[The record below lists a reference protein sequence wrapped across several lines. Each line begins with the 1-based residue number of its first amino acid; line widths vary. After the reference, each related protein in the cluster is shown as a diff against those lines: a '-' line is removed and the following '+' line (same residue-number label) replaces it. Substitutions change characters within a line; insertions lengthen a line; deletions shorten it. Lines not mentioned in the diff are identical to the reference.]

1 MKEALEEVSLYGQKL
16 KEAMPPTKHVSSEGD
31 KFVVKDMNGKVV
43 QKFMDKG
50 EADEYATKN
59 HDKLMLHKESEE
71 EIEEEEVDEGIV
83 GNLAKAAGNAV
94 VKKVSDVVKDKTV
107 GAVSRTVQKVS
118 DKVSDA
124 TGITAVKKGVKK
136 VGKVVSKVKGAA
148 KRIKKAAQTGEEVDL
163 DEASK
168 LPPHLA
174 KFFDKKGDLKP
185 DAAKRVAK
193 GKSKKDVASRTTD
206 VTPKGYGPS
215 EEIEEEEVDLDEAIL
230 KDRDYEVDEKEGVV
244 KISKK
249 NFAKVHKD
257 NKGTDKSKP
266 TMMVLTKKG
275 TSLYPVK
282 FTEEVD
288 LDDKNKLNEEELG
301 EQIVNKNYLETK
313 SGSVE
318 QSVMEIWKN
327 ATVVTEKKLDAVGK
341 EDGDID
347 NDGDK
352 DSSDKYLA
360 KRRKAISKSM
370 KKEEEEVEIDEAK
383 MSSAQIAKLKKAYE
397 PMRDKRISIDNANK
411 LSAMMDKVSKDKE
424 TLIQLF
430 KADIPFVS
438 DIAVTKLISKH
449 DMKGAEINKLREEV
463 DLDEGKMSVL
473 HQMIKDKKSAEEI
486 SKAMKV
492 DVNTIKTLM
501 ANYSDM
507 AASKMMASYESYE
520 IGTDEYRKHTQS
532 ITPGQEVTDYQ
543 NFKVE
548 SMKEALA
555 KVWGLDEWKNTKENR
570 RVSGGDKRRLENK
583 VKSGKTITGKTSDVI
598 DLKPTTEEK
607 QLDEILPAIG
617 AYVAKKAVGAVAKKV
632 MGPKEEEKMVVAN
645 YMIKDG
651 KSAEDVAKV
660 INVNVKEIKKVMS
673 AYHDEQNSHY
683 KEYLA
688 AACGGGGDSSMG
700 GGLEI

>member
-1 MKEALEEVSLYGQKL
+1 MSSYRKTMKEALEEVSLYGQKL

-71 EIEEEEVDEGIV
+71 EIEEEE
-83 GNLAKAAGNAV
+83 
-94 VKKVSDVVKDKTV
+94 S
-107 GAVSRTVQKVS
+107 
-118 DKVSDA
+118 
-124 TGITAVKKGVKK
+124 
-136 VGKVVSKVKGAA
+136 
-148 KRIKKAAQTGEEVDL
+148 DL

-249 NFAKVHKD
+249 NFAKVQKD

-607 QLDEILPAIG
+607 QLDDD
-617 AYVAKKAVGAVAKKV
+617 
-632 MGPKEEEKMVVAN
+632 MNSKEEEKMVVAN

-688 AACGGGGDSSMG
+688 AACGGGSSMG

>member
-1 MKEALEEVSLYGQKL
+1 MSSYRKTMKEALEEVSLYGQKL
-16 KEAMPPTKHVSSEGD
+16 EEAMPPTKHVSSEGD

-43 QKFMDKG
+43 QKFMDKD

-59 HDKLMLHKESEE
+59 HDKLMSAEEVEE
-71 EIEEEEVDEGIV
+71 EIEEEE
-83 GNLAKAAGNAV
+83 A
-94 VKKVSDVVKDKTV
+94 
-107 GAVSRTVQKVS
+107 
-118 DKVSDA
+118 
-124 TGITAVKKGVKK
+124 
-136 VGKVVSKVKGAA
+136 
-148 KRIKKAAQTGEEVDL
+148 DL

-174 KFFDKKGDLKP
+174 KFFDKKGNLKP

-215 EEIEEEEVDLDEAIL
+215 EEIEEEEVDEGIMGNLAKAAGNAVVKKVSDVVKDKTVGAVSRTVKKVSDKVSDATGVTAVKKGVKKVGKVISKVKGAANKIKKAAQTGEEVDLDEASDHR
-230 KDRDYEVDEKEGVV
+230 KDYETFVKMYTQLNKAMDDASAKLKKFPKGAMGMMDDKVRNSPEYKKAKAEYEKVSNLTKRFLKGVP
-244 KISKK
+244 KDFLKK
-249 NFAKVHKD
+249 NAR
-257 NKGTDKSKP
+257 SRR
-266 TMMVLTKKG
+266 
-275 TSLYPVK
+275 
-282 FTEEVD
+282 EEAD

-313 SGSVE
+313 SGSIE

-327 ATVVTEKKLDAVGK
+327 ATVVTEKKLDPVGK

-370 KKEEEEVEIDEAK
+370 KKEEEEVDLDESNPAK
-383 MSSAQIAKLKKAYE
+383 MSDDVLKSRLAQMEKSLKIHVDSPATQFEIKRLKKE
-397 PMRDKRISIDNANK
+397 MKKRGIQEEAEMDAN
-411 LSAMMDKVSKDKE
+411 
-424 TLIQLF
+424 
-430 KADIPFVS
+430 
-438 DIAVTKLISKH
+438 
-449 DMKGAEINKLREEV
+449 
-463 DLDEGKMSVL
+463 
-473 HQMIKDKKSAEEI
+473 
-486 SKAMKV
+486 
-492 DVNTIKTLM
+492 
-501 ANYSDM
+501 
-507 AASKMMASYESYE
+507 ESYE
-520 IGTDEYRKHTQS
+520 MGTDEYRNHTQS

-570 RVSGGDKRRLENK
+570 RVDGGDKRRLENK

-607 QLDEILPAIG
+607 QLDDD
-617 AYVAKKAVGAVAKKV
+617 
-632 MGPKEEEKMVVAN
+632 MNSKEEEKMVTAN
-645 YMIKDG
+645 YMIKSG

-660 INVNVKEIKKVMS
+660 INVDVKEIKKVMS

-688 AACGGGGDSSMG
+688 AACGGGAPMNPDAG
-700 GGLEI
+700 

>member
-1 MKEALEEVSLYGQKL
+1 MSSYRKTMKEALEEVSLYGQKL

-71 EIEEEEVDEGIV
+71 EIEEEE
-83 GNLAKAAGNAV
+83 
-94 VKKVSDVVKDKTV
+94 S
-107 GAVSRTVQKVS
+107 
-118 DKVSDA
+118 
-124 TGITAVKKGVKK
+124 
-136 VGKVVSKVKGAA
+136 
-148 KRIKKAAQTGEEVDL
+148 DL

-249 NFAKVHKD
+249 NFAKVQKD

-438 DIAVTKLISKH
+438 NSAVTKLISKH

-520 IGTDEYRKHTQS
+520 IGTPEYREHTQE
-532 ITPGQEVTDYQ
+532 ITPGQEITDFQ
-543 NFKVE
+543 RFKVE

-555 KVWGLDEWKNTKENR
+555 KVWGLDEEKNKEKPLTK
-570 RVSGGDKRRLENK
+570 K
-583 VKSGKTITGKTSDVI
+583 VKGSTITMTGKKSDEL
-598 DLKPTTEEK
+598 DLKP
-607 QLDEILPAIG
+607 EI
-617 AYVAKKAVGAVAKKV
+617 
-632 MGPKEEEKMVVAN
+632 KEE
-645 YMIKDG
+645 
-651 KSAEDVAKV
+651 
-660 INVNVKEIKKVMS
+660 
-673 AYHDEQNSHY
+673 
-683 KEYLA
+683 
-688 AACGGGGDSSMG
+688 
-700 GGLEI
+700 

>member
-1 MKEALEEVSLYGQKL
+1 MSSYRKTMKEALEEVSLYGQKL
-16 KEAMPPTKHVSSEGD
+16 EEAMPPTKHVSSEGD

-43 QKFMDKG
+43 QKFMDKD

-59 HDKLMLHKESEE
+59 HDKLMSAEEVEE
-71 EIEEEEVDEGIV
+71 EIEEEEVDEGIM
-83 GNLAKAAGNAV
+83 GNLAKAAGTAV

-107 GAVSRTVQKVS
+107 GAVSRTVKKVS

-124 TGITAVKKGVKK
+124 TGVTAVKKGVKK
-136 VGKVVSKVKGAA
+136 VGKVISKVKGAA
-148 KRIKKAAQTGEEVDL
+148 NKIKKAAQTG
-163 DEASK
+163 
-168 LPPHLA
+168 
-174 KFFDKKGDLKP
+174 
-185 DAAKRVAK
+185 
-193 GKSKKDVASRTTD
+193 
-206 VTPKGYGPS
+206 
-215 EEIEEEEVDLDEAIL
+215 
-230 KDRDYEVDEKEGVV
+230 
-244 KISKK
+244 
-249 NFAKVHKD
+249 
-257 NKGTDKSKP
+257 
-266 TMMVLTKKG
+266 
-275 TSLYPVK
+275 
-282 FTEEVD
+282 EEVD

-313 SGSVE
+313 SGSIE

-327 ATVVTEKKLDAVGK
+327 ATVVTEKKLDPVGK

-438 DIAVTKLISKH
+438 NSAVTKLISKH
-449 DMKGAEINKLREEV
+449 DMKGAEINKLREEIEM
-463 DLDEGKMSVL
+463 D
-473 HQMIKDKKSAEEI
+473 
-486 SKAMKV
+486 
-492 DVNTIKTLM
+492 
-501 ANYSDM
+501 AN
-507 AASKMMASYESYE
+507 ESYE
-520 IGTDEYRKHTQS
+520 MGTDEYRNHTQS

-570 RVSGGDKRRLENK
+570 RVDGGDKRRLENK

-607 QLDEILPAIG
+607 QLDEILPALAAPVAG
-617 AYVAKKAVGAVAKKV
+617 YVAKKAIGAVAKKV
-632 MGPKEEEKMVVAN
+632 MGPKEEEKMITAN
-645 YMIKDG
+645 YMIKSG

-660 INVNVKEIKKVMS
+660 INVDVKEIKKVMS

-688 AACGGGGDSSMG
+688 AACGGGGAMKAAGAMG
-700 GGLEI
+700 A

>member
-1 MKEALEEVSLYGQKL
+1 MSSYRKTMKEALEEVSLYGQKL

-71 EIEEEEVDEGIV
+71 EIEEEEEVDEGIV
-83 GNLAKAAGNAV
+83 GNLAKAAGTAV
-94 VKKVSDVVKDKTV
+94 VKKVVK
-107 GAVSRTVQKVS
+107 KVS

-124 TGITAVKKGVKK
+124 TGVTAVKKGINK
-136 VGKVVSKVKGAA
+136 VGKVVRKVKGTAN
-148 KRIKKAAQTGEEVDL
+148 KIKKAAQT
-163 DEASK
+163 
-168 LPPHLA
+168 
-174 KFFDKKGDLKP
+174 
-185 DAAKRVAK
+185 
-193 GKSKKDVASRTTD
+193 
-206 VTPKGYGPS
+206 
-215 EEIEEEEVDLDEAIL
+215 EEEVDLDEANPAKMSDDVL
-230 KDRDYEVDEKEGVV
+230 KSRLAQMEKSLKTRGDDVATQFEI
-244 KISKK
+244 KRLKK
-249 NFAKVHKD
+249 E
-257 NKGTDKSKP
+257 
-266 TMMVLTKKG
+266 MKKRG
-275 TSLYPVK
+275 IQ
-282 FTEEVD
+282 EEVD

-370 KKEEEEVEIDEAK
+370 KKEEEDE
-383 MSSAQIAKLKKAYE
+383 
-397 PMRDKRISIDNANK
+397 
-411 LSAMMDKVSKDKE
+411 
-424 TLIQLF
+424 
-430 KADIPFVS
+430 
-438 DIAVTKLISKH
+438 
-449 DMKGAEINKLREEV
+449 
-463 DLDEGKMSVL
+463 LDEGKMSVL

-507 AASKMMASYESYE
+507 AASKMMASYESYDFLDDIDE
-520 IGTDEYRKHTQS
+520 ETLSQIEGLLERNDTEELNELLGAIGRGIKKVATYGTTANRADRADKKVKKIEKKNADKERLMKAKDRLAQLRRPAPSNESYEMGTDEYRKHTQS

-570 RVSGGDKRRLENK
+570 RVDGGDKRRLENK

-607 QLDEILPAIG
+607 QLDEILPALAAPVA
-617 AYVAKKAVGAVAKKV
+617 AYAAKKAIGAVAKKV
-632 MGPKEEEKMVVAN
+632 MGPKEEEKMVTAN

-660 INVNVKEIKKVMS
+660 INVDVKEIKKVMS

-688 AACGGGGDSSMG
+688 AACSGDAMTAAGAMG
-700 GGLEI
+700 A

>member
-1 MKEALEEVSLYGQKL
+1 MSSYRKTMKEALEEVSLYGQKL
-16 KEAMPPTKHVSSEGD
+16 EEAMPPTKHVSSEGD

-43 QKFMDKG
+43 QKFMDKD

-59 HDKLMLHKESEE
+59 HDKLMSAEEVEE
-71 EIEEEEVDEGIV
+71 EIEEEE
-83 GNLAKAAGNAV
+83 A
-94 VKKVSDVVKDKTV
+94 
-107 GAVSRTVQKVS
+107 
-118 DKVSDA
+118 
-124 TGITAVKKGVKK
+124 
-136 VGKVVSKVKGAA
+136 
-148 KRIKKAAQTGEEVDL
+148 DL

-174 KFFDKKGDLKP
+174 KFFDKKGNLKP

-215 EEIEEEEVDLDEAIL
+215 EEIEEEEVD
-230 KDRDYEVDEKEGVV
+230 EGIMGNLAKAAGNAVV
-244 KISKK
+244 KKVSDVVKDKTVGAVSRTVKKVSDKVSDATGITAVKKGVNKVGNVISKVK
-249 NFAKVHKD
+249 GAA
-257 NKGTDKSKP
+257 NKI
-266 TMMVLTKKG
+266 KKAAQTG
-275 TSLYPVK
+275 
-282 FTEEVD
+282 EEVD

-313 SGSVE
+313 SGSIE

-327 ATVVTEKKLDAVGK
+327 ATVVTEKKLDPVGK

-370 KKEEEEVEIDEAK
+370 KKEEEEVDLDESNPAKMSDDVLKSRLAQMEKSLKIHVDSPATQFEIKRLKKEMKKRGIQEEVEIDEAK

-438 DIAVTKLISKH
+438 NSAVTKLISKH
-449 DMKGAEINKLREEV
+449 DMKGAEINKLREEIEM
-463 DLDEGKMSVL
+463 D
-473 HQMIKDKKSAEEI
+473 
-486 SKAMKV
+486 
-492 DVNTIKTLM
+492 
-501 ANYSDM
+501 AN
-507 AASKMMASYESYE
+507 ESYE
-520 IGTDEYRKHTQS
+520 MGTDEYRNHTQS

-548 SMKEALA
+548 SMKETLA

-570 RVSGGDKRRLENK
+570 RVDGGDKRRLENK

-607 QLDEILPAIG
+607 QLDEILPALAAPVAG
-617 AYVAKKAVGAVAKKV
+617 YVAKKAIGAVAKKV
-632 MGPKEEEKMVVAN
+632 MGPKEEEKMITAN
-645 YMIKDG
+645 YMIKSG

-660 INVNVKEIKKVMS
+660 INVDVKEIKKVMS

-688 AACGGGGDSSMG
+688 AACSGDAMTTAGAMG
-700 GGLEI
+700 A

>member
-1 MKEALEEVSLYGQKL
+1 VDRA
-16 KEAMPPTKHVSSEGD
+16 
-31 KFVVKDMNGKVV
+31 N
-43 QKFMDKG
+43 KG
-50 EADEYATKN
+50 
-59 HDKLMLHKESEE
+59 S
-71 EIEEEEVDEGIV
+71 I
-83 GNLAKAAGNAV
+83 
-94 VKKVSDVVKDKTV
+94 
-107 GAVSRTVQKVS
+107 
-118 DKVSDA
+118 
-124 TGITAVKKGVKK
+124 
-136 VGKVVSKVKGAA
+136 
-148 KRIKKAAQTGEEVDL
+148 

-215 EEIEEEEVDLDEAIL
+215 EEIEEEEVD
-230 KDRDYEVDEKEGVV
+230 EGIMGNLAKAAGNAVV
-244 KISKK
+244 KKVSDVVKDKTVGAVSRTVKKVSDKVSDATGVTAVKKGVNKVGKVISKVK
-249 NFAKVHKD
+249 GAA
-257 NKGTDKSKP
+257 NKIKKSAQ
-266 TMMVLTKKG
+266 TG
-275 TSLYPVK
+275 
-282 FTEEVD
+282 EEVD
-288 LDDKNKLNEEELG
+288 LDDKNKLNEKELG

-313 SGSVE
+313 SGSIE

-327 ATVVTEKKLDAVGK
+327 ATVVTEKKLDPVGK

-370 KKEEEEVEIDEAK
+370 KKEEEEEVEIDEAK

-438 DIAVTKLISKH
+438 NSAVTKLISKH
-449 DMKGAEINKLREEV
+449 DMKGAEINKLREEIEM
-463 DLDEGKMSVL
+463 D
-473 HQMIKDKKSAEEI
+473 
-486 SKAMKV
+486 
-492 DVNTIKTLM
+492 
-501 ANYSDM
+501 AN
-507 AASKMMASYESYE
+507 ESYE
-520 IGTDEYRKHTQS
+520 MGTDEYRNHTQS

-570 RVSGGDKRRLENK
+570 RVDGGDKRRLENK

-607 QLDEILPAIG
+607 QLDEILPALAAPVAG
-617 AYVAKKAVGAVAKKV
+617 YVAKKAIGAVAKKV
-632 MGPKEEEKMVVAN
+632 MGPKEEEKMVTAN
-645 YMIKDG
+645 YMIKSG

-688 AACGGGGDSSMG
+688 AACSGDAMKAAGAMG
-700 GGLEI
+700 A

>member
-1 MKEALEEVSLYGQKL
+1 MSSYRKTMKEALEEVSLYGQKL
-16 KEAMPPTKHVSSEGD
+16 EEAMPPTKHVSSEGD

-43 QKFMDKG
+43 QKFMDKD

-59 HDKLMLHKESEE
+59 HDKLMSAEEVEE
-71 EIEEEEVDEGIV
+71 EIEEEEVDEGIM

-107 GAVSRTVQKVS
+107 GAVSRTVKKVS

-124 TGITAVKKGVKK
+124 TGVTAVKKGVNK
-136 VGKVVSKVKGAA
+136 VGNVISKVKGAA
-148 KRIKKAAQTGEEVDL
+148 NKIKKAAQTG
-163 DEASK
+163 
-168 LPPHLA
+168 
-174 KFFDKKGDLKP
+174 
-185 DAAKRVAK
+185 
-193 GKSKKDVASRTTD
+193 
-206 VTPKGYGPS
+206 
-215 EEIEEEEVDLDEAIL
+215 
-230 KDRDYEVDEKEGVV
+230 
-244 KISKK
+244 
-249 NFAKVHKD
+249 
-257 NKGTDKSKP
+257 
-266 TMMVLTKKG
+266 
-275 TSLYPVK
+275 
-282 FTEEVD
+282 EEVD

-313 SGSVE
+313 SGSIE

-327 ATVVTEKKLDAVGK
+327 ATVVTEKKLDPVGK

-370 KKEEEEVEIDEAK
+370 KKEEEEVDLDESNPAKMSDDVLKSRLAQMEKSLKIHVDSPATQFEIKRLKKEMKKRGIQEEVEIDEAK

-438 DIAVTKLISKH
+438 NSAVTKLISKH
-449 DMKGAEINKLREEV
+449 DMKGAEINKLREEIEM
-463 DLDEGKMSVL
+463 D
-473 HQMIKDKKSAEEI
+473 
-486 SKAMKV
+486 
-492 DVNTIKTLM
+492 
-501 ANYSDM
+501 AN
-507 AASKMMASYESYE
+507 ESYE
-520 IGTDEYRKHTQS
+520 MGTDEYRNHTQS

-548 SMKEALA
+548 SMKETLA

-570 RVSGGDKRRLENK
+570 RVDGGDKRRLENK

-607 QLDEILPAIG
+607 QLDEILPALAAPVAG
-617 AYVAKKAVGAVAKKV
+617 YVAKKAIGAVAKKV
-632 MGPKEEEKMVVAN
+632 MGPKEEEKMITAN
-645 YMIKDG
+645 YMIKSG

-660 INVNVKEIKKVMS
+660 INVDVKEIKKVMS

-688 AACGGGGDSSMG
+688 AACSGDAMKAAGAMG
-700 GGLEI
+700 A

>member
-1 MKEALEEVSLYGQKL
+1 MSSYRKTMKEALEEVSLYGQKL
-16 KEAMPPTKHVSSEGD
+16 EEAMPPTKHVSSEGD

-43 QKFMDKG
+43 QKFMDKD

-59 HDKLMLHKESEE
+59 HDKLMSAEEVEEVEE
-71 EIEEEEVDEGIV
+71 EIEEEE
-83 GNLAKAAGNAV
+83 A
-94 VKKVSDVVKDKTV
+94 
-107 GAVSRTVQKVS
+107 
-118 DKVSDA
+118 
-124 TGITAVKKGVKK
+124 
-136 VGKVVSKVKGAA
+136 
-148 KRIKKAAQTGEEVDL
+148 DL
-163 DEASK
+163 DEASTKAQAAAAK

-174 KFFDKKGDLKP
+174 KFFDKKGNLKP

-215 EEIEEEEVDLDEAIL
+215 EEIEEEEVD
-230 KDRDYEVDEKEGVV
+230 EGIMGNLAKAAGNAVV
-244 KISKK
+244 KKVSDVVKDKTVDAVSRTVKKVSDKVSDATGVTAVKKGVKKVGKVISKVK
-249 NFAKVHKD
+249 GAA
-257 NKGTDKSKP
+257 NKI
-266 TMMVLTKKG
+266 KKAAQTG
-275 TSLYPVK
+275 
-282 FTEEVD
+282 EEVD
-288 LDDKNKLNEEELG
+288 LDDKNKLNEKELG

-313 SGSVE
+313 SGSIE

-327 ATVVTEKKLDAVGK
+327 ATVVTEKKLDPVGK

-370 KKEEEEVEIDEAK
+370 KKEEEEVDLDESNPAK
-383 MSSAQIAKLKKAYE
+383 MSDDVLKSRLAQMEKSLKIHVDSPATQFEIKRLKKEMKKRGIQEEIEMDANESYDFLDDIDEETLSQIEGLLERNDTEELNELLGSLVKGAAKLAGKGVAAVAKGGAKLARRGIGAAAKAVGDSVTASGQADRAERQVGKAQKKAA
-397 PMRDKRISIDNANK
+397 DKSRLATAK
-411 LSAMMDKVSKDKE
+411 
-424 TLIQLF
+424 
-430 KADIPFVS
+430 
-438 DIAVTKLISKH
+438 
-449 DMKGAEINKLREEV
+449 
-463 DLDEGKMSVL
+463 
-473 HQMIKDKKSAEEI
+473 
-486 SKAMKV
+486 
-492 DVNTIKTLM
+492 KTL
-501 ANYSDM
+501 ANLKKNPNP
-507 AASKMMASYESYE
+507 ANESYE
-520 IGTDEYRKHTQS
+520 MGTDEYRNHTQS

-570 RVSGGDKRRLENK
+570 RVDGGDKRRIENK

-607 QLDEILPAIG
+607 QLDDD
-617 AYVAKKAVGAVAKKV
+617 
-632 MGPKEEEKMVVAN
+632 MNSKEEEKMVTAN
-645 YMIKDG
+645 YMIKSG

-688 AACGGGGDSSMG
+688 AACSGDAMKAAGAMG
-700 GGLEI
+700 A

>member
-1 MKEALEEVSLYGQKL
+1 MSSYRKTMKEALEEVSLYGQKL
-16 KEAMPPTKHVSSEGD
+16 EEAMPPTKHVSSEGD

-43 QKFMDKG
+43 QKFMDKD

-59 HDKLMLHKESEE
+59 HDKLMSAEEVEE
-71 EIEEEEVDEGIV
+71 EIEEEESDLDELTV
-83 GNLAKAAGNAV
+83 GRRAPDEL
-94 VKKVSDVVKDKTV
+94 KTV
-107 GAVSRTVQKVS
+107 KGAIKHLKKQTKLQ
-118 DKVSDA
+118 
-124 TGITAVKKGVKK
+124 VKKGF
-136 VGKVVSKVKGAA
+136 
-148 KRIKKAAQTGEEVDL
+148 GEDL

-215 EEIEEEEVDLDEAIL
+215 EEIEEEEVD
-230 KDRDYEVDEKEGVV
+230 EGIIGNLAKAAGTAVV
-244 KISKK
+244 KKVSDVVKDKTVGAVSRTVKKVSDKVSDATGVTAVKKGVNKVGNVISKVK
-249 NFAKVHKD
+249 GAA
-257 NKGTDKSKP
+257 NKI
-266 TMMVLTKKG
+266 KKAAQTG
-275 TSLYPVK
+275 
-282 FTEEVD
+282 EEVD

-313 SGSVE
+313 SGSIE

-327 ATVVTEKKLDAVGK
+327 ATVVTEKKLDPVGK

-370 KKEEEEVEIDEAK
+370 KKEEEEVDLDESNPAKMSDDVLKSRLAQMEKSLKIHVDSPATQFEIKRLKKEMKKRGIQEEVEIDEAK

-438 DIAVTKLISKH
+438 NSAVTKLISKH
-449 DMKGAEINKLREEV
+449 DMKGAEINKLREEIEM
-463 DLDEGKMSVL
+463 D
-473 HQMIKDKKSAEEI
+473 
-486 SKAMKV
+486 
-492 DVNTIKTLM
+492 
-501 ANYSDM
+501 AN
-507 AASKMMASYESYE
+507 ESYE
-520 IGTDEYRKHTQS
+520 MGTDEYRNHTQS

-548 SMKEALA
+548 SMKETLA

-570 RVSGGDKRRLENK
+570 RVDGGDKRRLENK

-607 QLDEILPAIG
+607 QLDEILPALAAPVAG
-617 AYVAKKAVGAVAKKV
+617 YVAKKAIGAVAKKV
-632 MGPKEEEKMVVAN
+632 MGPKEEEKMITAN
-645 YMIKDG
+645 YMIKSG

-660 INVNVKEIKKVMS
+660 INVDVKEIKKVMS

-688 AACGGGGDSSMG
+688 AACGGGAPMNPDAG
-700 GGLEI
+700 

>member
-1 MKEALEEVSLYGQKL
+1 MSSYRKTMKEALEEVSLYGQKL

-71 EIEEEEVDEGIV
+71 EIEEEEEVDEGIV
-83 GNLAKAAGNAV
+83 GNLAKAAGTAV
-94 VKKVSDVVKDKTV
+94 VKKVVK
-107 GAVSRTVQKVS
+107 KVS

-124 TGITAVKKGVKK
+124 TGVTAVKKGINK
-136 VGKVVSKVKGAA
+136 VGKVVRKVKGTAN
-148 KRIKKAAQTGEEVDL
+148 KIKKAAQT
-163 DEASK
+163 
-168 LPPHLA
+168 
-174 KFFDKKGDLKP
+174 
-185 DAAKRVAK
+185 
-193 GKSKKDVASRTTD
+193 
-206 VTPKGYGPS
+206 
-215 EEIEEEEVDLDEAIL
+215 EEEVDLDEANPAKMSDDVL
-230 KDRDYEVDEKEGVV
+230 KSRLAQMEKSLKTRGDDVATQFEI
-244 KISKK
+244 KRLKK
-249 NFAKVHKD
+249 E
-257 NKGTDKSKP
+257 
-266 TMMVLTKKG
+266 MKKRG
-275 TSLYPVK
+275 IQ
-282 FTEEVD
+282 EEVD

-313 SGSVE
+313 SGSIE

-370 KKEEEEVEIDEAK
+370 KKEEEDE
-383 MSSAQIAKLKKAYE
+383 
-397 PMRDKRISIDNANK
+397 
-411 LSAMMDKVSKDKE
+411 
-424 TLIQLF
+424 
-430 KADIPFVS
+430 
-438 DIAVTKLISKH
+438 
-449 DMKGAEINKLREEV
+449 
-463 DLDEGKMSVL
+463 LDEGKMSVL

-507 AASKMMASYESYE
+507 AASKMMASYESYDFLDDIDE
-520 IGTDEYRKHTQS
+520 ETLSQIEGLLERNDTEELNELLGAIGRGIKKVATYGTTANRADRADKKVKKIEKKNADKERLMKAKDRLAQLRRPAPSNESYEMGTDEYRKHTQS

-570 RVSGGDKRRLENK
+570 RVDGGDKRRLENK

-607 QLDEILPAIG
+607 QLDEILPALAAPVA
-617 AYVAKKAVGAVAKKV
+617 AYAAKKAIGAVAKKV
-632 MGPKEEEKMVVAN
+632 MGPKEEEKMVTAN
-645 YMIKDG
+645 YMIKSG

-660 INVNVKEIKKVMS
+660 INVDVKEIKKVMS

-688 AACGGGGDSSMG
+688 AACGGGSSMG

>member
-1 MKEALEEVSLYGQKL
+1 MSSYRKTMKEALEEVSLYGQKL
-16 KEAMPPTKHVSSEGD
+16 EEAMPPTKHVSSEGD

-43 QKFMDKG
+43 QKFMDKD

-59 HDKLMLHKESEE
+59 HDKLMSAEEVEE
-71 EIEEEEVDEGIV
+71 EIEEEE
-83 GNLAKAAGNAV
+83 A
-94 VKKVSDVVKDKTV
+94 
-107 GAVSRTVQKVS
+107 
-118 DKVSDA
+118 
-124 TGITAVKKGVKK
+124 
-136 VGKVVSKVKGAA
+136 
-148 KRIKKAAQTGEEVDL
+148 DL

-215 EEIEEEEVDLDEAIL
+215 EEIEEEEVD
-230 KDRDYEVDEKEGVV
+230 EGIMGNLAKAAGNAVV
-244 KISKK
+244 KKVSDVVKDKTVGAVSRTVKKVSDKVSDATGVTAVKKGVNKVGNVISKVK
-249 NFAKVHKD
+249 GAA
-257 NKGTDKSKP
+257 NKI
-266 TMMVLTKKG
+266 KKAAQTG
-275 TSLYPVK
+275 
-282 FTEEVD
+282 EEVD

-313 SGSVE
+313 SGSIE

-327 ATVVTEKKLDAVGK
+327 ATVVTEKKLDPVGK

-370 KKEEEEVEIDEAK
+370 KKEEEEVDLDESNPAKMSDDVLKSRLAQMEKSLKIHVDSPATQFEIKRLKKEMKKRGIQEEVEIDEAK

-438 DIAVTKLISKH
+438 NSAVTKLISKH
-449 DMKGAEINKLREEV
+449 DMKGAEINKLREEIEM
-463 DLDEGKMSVL
+463 D
-473 HQMIKDKKSAEEI
+473 
-486 SKAMKV
+486 
-492 DVNTIKTLM
+492 
-501 ANYSDM
+501 AN
-507 AASKMMASYESYE
+507 ESYE
-520 IGTDEYRKHTQS
+520 MGTDEYRNHTQS

-548 SMKEALA
+548 SMKETLA

-570 RVSGGDKRRLENK
+570 RVDGGDKRRLENK

-607 QLDEILPAIG
+607 QLDEILPALAAPVAG
-617 AYVAKKAVGAVAKKV
+617 YVAKKAIGAVAKKV
-632 MGPKEEEKMVVAN
+632 MGPKEEEKMITAN
-645 YMIKDG
+645 YMIKSG

-660 INVNVKEIKKVMS
+660 INVDVKEIKKVMS

-688 AACGGGGDSSMG
+688 AACGGGGAMKAAGAMG
-700 GGLEI
+700 A

>member
-1 MKEALEEVSLYGQKL
+1 MSSYRKTMKEALEEVSLYGQKL

-71 EIEEEEVDEGIV
+71 EIEEEEEVDEGIV
-83 GNLAKAAGNAV
+83 GNLAKAAGTAV
-94 VKKVSDVVKDKTV
+94 VKKVVK
-107 GAVSRTVQKVS
+107 KVS

-124 TGITAVKKGVKK
+124 TGVTAVKKGINK
-136 VGKVVSKVKGAA
+136 VGKVVRKVKGTAN
-148 KRIKKAAQTGEEVDL
+148 KIKKAAQT
-163 DEASK
+163 
-168 LPPHLA
+168 
-174 KFFDKKGDLKP
+174 
-185 DAAKRVAK
+185 
-193 GKSKKDVASRTTD
+193 
-206 VTPKGYGPS
+206 
-215 EEIEEEEVDLDEAIL
+215 EEEVDLDEANPAKMSDDVL
-230 KDRDYEVDEKEGVV
+230 KSRLAQMEKSLKTRGDDVATQFEI
-244 KISKK
+244 KRLKK
-249 NFAKVHKD
+249 E
-257 NKGTDKSKP
+257 
-266 TMMVLTKKG
+266 MKKRG
-275 TSLYPVK
+275 IQ
-282 FTEEVD
+282 EEVD

-370 KKEEEEVEIDEAK
+370 KKEEEDE
-383 MSSAQIAKLKKAYE
+383 
-397 PMRDKRISIDNANK
+397 
-411 LSAMMDKVSKDKE
+411 
-424 TLIQLF
+424 
-430 KADIPFVS
+430 
-438 DIAVTKLISKH
+438 
-449 DMKGAEINKLREEV
+449 
-463 DLDEGKMSVL
+463 LDEGKMSVL

-570 RVSGGDKRRLENK
+570 RVDGGDKRRLENK

-607 QLDEILPAIG
+607 QLDEILPALAAPVA
-617 AYVAKKAVGAVAKKV
+617 AYAAKKAIGAVAKKV
-632 MGPKEEEKMVVAN
+632 MGPKEEEKMVTAN

-660 INVNVKEIKKVMS
+660 INVDVKEIKKVMS

-688 AACGGGGDSSMG
+688 AACSGDAMTAAGAMG
-700 GGLEI
+700 A

>member
-1 MKEALEEVSLYGQKL
+1 MSSYRKTMKEALEEVSLYGQKL

-71 EIEEEEVDEGIV
+71 EIEEEEEVDEGIV
-83 GNLAKAAGNAV
+83 GNLAKAAGTAV
-94 VKKVSDVVKDKTV
+94 VKKVVK
-107 GAVSRTVQKVS
+107 KVS

-124 TGITAVKKGVKK
+124 TGVTAVKKGVNK
-136 VGKVVSKVKGAA
+136 VGKVVRKVKGTAN
-148 KRIKKAAQTGEEVDL
+148 KIKKAAQT
-163 DEASK
+163 
-168 LPPHLA
+168 
-174 KFFDKKGDLKP
+174 
-185 DAAKRVAK
+185 
-193 GKSKKDVASRTTD
+193 
-206 VTPKGYGPS
+206 
-215 EEIEEEEVDLDEAIL
+215 EEEVDLDEANPAKMSDDVL
-230 KDRDYEVDEKEGVV
+230 KSRLAQMEKSLKTRGDDVATQFEI
-244 KISKK
+244 KRLKK
-249 NFAKVHKD
+249 E
-257 NKGTDKSKP
+257 
-266 TMMVLTKKG
+266 MKKRG
-275 TSLYPVK
+275 IQ
-282 FTEEVD
+282 EEVD

-370 KKEEEEVEIDEAK
+370 KKEEEDE
-383 MSSAQIAKLKKAYE
+383 
-397 PMRDKRISIDNANK
+397 
-411 LSAMMDKVSKDKE
+411 
-424 TLIQLF
+424 
-430 KADIPFVS
+430 
-438 DIAVTKLISKH
+438 
-449 DMKGAEINKLREEV
+449 
-463 DLDEGKMSVL
+463 LDEGKLSVL

-520 IGTDEYRKHTQS
+520 MGTDEYRKHTQS

-570 RVSGGDKRRLENK
+570 RVDGGDKRRLENK

-607 QLDEILPAIG
+607 QLDEILPALAAPVA
-617 AYVAKKAVGAVAKKV
+617 AYAAKKAIGAVAKKV
-632 MGPKEEEKMVVAN
+632 MGPKEEEKMVTAN

-660 INVNVKEIKKVMS
+660 INVDVKEIKKVMS

-688 AACGGGGDSSMG
+688 AACSRDAMTAAGAMG
-700 GGLEI
+700 A

>member
-1 MKEALEEVSLYGQKL
+1 MSSYRKTMKEALEEVSLYGQKL
-16 KEAMPPTKHVSSEGD
+16 EEAMPPTKHVSSEGD

-43 QKFMDKG
+43 QKFMDKD

-59 HDKLMLHKESEE
+59 HDKLMSAEEVEE
-71 EIEEEEVDEGIV
+71 EIEEEE
-83 GNLAKAAGNAV
+83 A
-94 VKKVSDVVKDKTV
+94 
-107 GAVSRTVQKVS
+107 
-118 DKVSDA
+118 
-124 TGITAVKKGVKK
+124 
-136 VGKVVSKVKGAA
+136 
-148 KRIKKAAQTGEEVDL
+148 DL

-174 KFFDKKGDLKP
+174 KFFDKKGNLKP

-215 EEIEEEEVDLDEAIL
+215 EEIEEEEVD
-230 KDRDYEVDEKEGVV
+230 EGIIGNLAKAAGTAVV
-244 KISKK
+244 KKVSDVVKDKTVGAVSRTVKKVSDKVSDATGVTAVKKGVNKVGNVISKVK
-249 NFAKVHKD
+249 GAA
-257 NKGTDKSKP
+257 NKI
-266 TMMVLTKKG
+266 KKAAQTG
-275 TSLYPVK
+275 
-282 FTEEVD
+282 EEVD

-313 SGSVE
+313 SGSIE

-327 ATVVTEKKLDAVGK
+327 ATVVTEKKLDPVGK

-370 KKEEEEVEIDEAK
+370 KKEEEEVDLDESNPAKMSDDVLKSRLAQMEKSLKIHVDSPATQFEIKRLKKEMKKRGIQEEVEIDEAK

-438 DIAVTKLISKH
+438 NSAVTKLISKH
-449 DMKGAEINKLREEV
+449 DMKGAEINKLREEIEM
-463 DLDEGKMSVL
+463 D
-473 HQMIKDKKSAEEI
+473 
-486 SKAMKV
+486 
-492 DVNTIKTLM
+492 
-501 ANYSDM
+501 AN
-507 AASKMMASYESYE
+507 ESYE
-520 IGTDEYRKHTQS
+520 MGTDEYRNHTQS

-548 SMKEALA
+548 SMKETLA

-570 RVSGGDKRRLENK
+570 RVDGGDKRRLENK

-607 QLDEILPAIG
+607 QLDEILPALAAPVAG
-617 AYVAKKAVGAVAKKV
+617 YVAKKAIGAVAKKV
-632 MGPKEEEKMVVAN
+632 MGPKEEEKMITAN
-645 YMIKDG
+645 YMIKSG

-660 INVNVKEIKKVMS
+660 INVDVKEIKKVMS

-688 AACGGGGDSSMG
+688 AACSGDAMKAAGAMG
-700 GGLEI
+700 A

>member
-1 MKEALEEVSLYGQKL
+1 MSSYRKTMKEALEEVSLYGQKL
-16 KEAMPPTKHVSSEGD
+16 EEAMPPTKHVSSEGD

-43 QKFMDKG
+43 QKFMDKD

-59 HDKLMLHKESEE
+59 HDKLMSAEEVEE
-71 EIEEEEVDEGIV
+71 EIEEEE
-83 GNLAKAAGNAV
+83 A
-94 VKKVSDVVKDKTV
+94 
-107 GAVSRTVQKVS
+107 
-118 DKVSDA
+118 
-124 TGITAVKKGVKK
+124 
-136 VGKVVSKVKGAA
+136 
-148 KRIKKAAQTGEEVDL
+148 DL

-174 KFFDKKGDLKP
+174 KFFDKKGNLKP

-215 EEIEEEEVDLDEAIL
+215 EEIEEEEVDEGIMGNLAKAAGNAVVKKVSDVVKDKTVDAVSRTVKKVSDKVSDATGVTAVKKGVNKVGKVISKVKGAANKIKKAAQTGEEVDLDEASDHR
-230 KDRDYEVDEKEGVV
+230 KDYETFVKMYTQLNKAMDDASAKLKKFPKGAMGMMDDKVRNSPEYKKAKAEYEKVSNLTKRFLKGVP
-244 KISKK
+244 KDFLKK
-249 NFAKVHKD
+249 NAR
-257 NKGTDKSKP
+257 SRR
-266 TMMVLTKKG
+266 
-275 TSLYPVK
+275 
-282 FTEEVD
+282 EEAD

-313 SGSVE
+313 SGSIE

-327 ATVVTEKKLDAVGK
+327 ATVVTEKKLDPVGK

-370 KKEEEEVEIDEAK
+370 KKEEEEVDLDESNPAK
-383 MSSAQIAKLKKAYE
+383 MSDDVLKSRLAQMEKSLKIHVDSPATQFEIKRLKKE
-397 PMRDKRISIDNANK
+397 MKKRGIQEEAEMDAN
-411 LSAMMDKVSKDKE
+411 
-424 TLIQLF
+424 
-430 KADIPFVS
+430 
-438 DIAVTKLISKH
+438 
-449 DMKGAEINKLREEV
+449 
-463 DLDEGKMSVL
+463 
-473 HQMIKDKKSAEEI
+473 
-486 SKAMKV
+486 
-492 DVNTIKTLM
+492 
-501 ANYSDM
+501 
-507 AASKMMASYESYE
+507 ESYE
-520 IGTDEYRKHTQS
+520 MGTDEYRNHTQS

-570 RVSGGDKRRLENK
+570 RVDGGDKRRLENK

-607 QLDEILPAIG
+607 QLDDD
-617 AYVAKKAVGAVAKKV
+617 
-632 MGPKEEEKMVVAN
+632 MNSKEEEKMVTAN
-645 YMIKDG
+645 YMIKSG

-660 INVNVKEIKKVMS
+660 INVDVKEIKKVMS

-688 AACGGGGDSSMG
+688 AACGGGAPMNPDAG
-700 GGLEI
+700 